1 MTNEQGRKKRES
13 RLRRSA
19 RLMEQIV
26 RAALE
31 LHKLE
36 QQDRRERRPAKTKE

>member
-1 MTNEQGRKKRES
+1 
-13 RLRRSA
+13 
-19 RLMEQIV
+19 MEQIV

-36 QQDRRERRPAKTKE
+36 QQDRHMRRNTRKGANNGK